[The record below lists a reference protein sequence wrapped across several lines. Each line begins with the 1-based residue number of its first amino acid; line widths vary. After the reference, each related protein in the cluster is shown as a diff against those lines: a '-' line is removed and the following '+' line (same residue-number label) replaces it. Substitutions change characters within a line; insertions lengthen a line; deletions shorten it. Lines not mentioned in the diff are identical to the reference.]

1 MKAGFPKKMVIRMM
15 KNDREFQRSIEKDH
29 IQSLP
34 LKSFEGEIH
43 LVDNPGMFSSVKT
56 LLKRFPEFGFDTE
69 TRPSFR
75 KGKTNRVALLQL
87 AARDHAFI
95 FRLNRTGL
103 PDFVRDILENP
114 LITKI
119 GVAIHDDLKSLNQL
133 RPFKADGFIDLQ
145 QYVARFHI
153 EDKGLKKLTAN
164 ILGFRISK
172 RYQTSNWEE
181 DMLSAPQL
189 EYAATDAWV
198 CYEIYRTLQTL
209 PEN

>member
-1 MKAGFPKKMVIRMM
+1 MM
-15 KNDREFQRSIEKDH
+15 KNDQEFLRSIEKDH

-43 LVDNPGMFSSVKT
+43 LVDSPEKFSSART
-56 LLKRFPEFGFDTE
+56 LLKSFSEFGFDTE

-75 KGKTNRVALLQL
+75 KGKINKVALLQL
-87 AARDHAFI
+87 ATHEHAFI
-95 FRLNRTGL
+95 FRINRIGI
-103 PDFVRDILENP
+103 PDFVRDILEKP
-114 LITKI
+114 KIIKI
-119 GVAIHDDLKSLNQL
+119 GVAIHDDVKSLNL
-133 RPFKADGFIDLQ
+133 IRPIKTDGFIDLQ
-145 QYVARFHI
+145 QVVARFNI

-181 DMLSAPQL
+181 DILSLPQL

-198 CYEIYRTLQTL
+198 CYEIYRRLQDL
-209 PEN
+209 PQSLG